1 MICPIS
7 CPQQSDF
14 EKMRNMGVSLH
25 KPAVDATFKKGK
37 AANGLNGRSILCGGG
52 ESMNGFMKKQYLPMI
67 IVAIALGI
75 VMAPFVLNLIAYLAL
90 R

>member
-1 MICPIS
+1 
-7 CPQQSDF
+7 
-14 EKMRNMGVSLH
+14 MRNMGVSLH

>member
-1 MICPIS
+1 
-7 CPQQSDF
+7 
-14 EKMRNMGVSLH
+14 
-25 KPAVDATFKKGK
+25 
-37 AANGLNGRSILCGGG
+37 
-52 ESMNGFMKKQYLPMI
+52 MNGFMKMPMA